1 MLSKW
6 YGLCRFNELCRRT
19 ASEKVLCDKAFNIA
33 KNLKY
38 DRYIWS
44 RPILLVILLKVK
56 LCRINNYLK
65 NDTDQS
71 LESFKNKKYT
81 HLLKIWGAD
90 LTDMQLISKPN
101 KTLQSLLSIIDIY
114 NKYNWVF
121 IGIKEKVLRLLKL
134 FRKIFTQAKQN
145 TGR

>member
-1 MLSKW
+1 MVYVDLMNYVEERLLRKFYVIKHLILLKIW
-6 YGLCRFNELCRRT
+6 NMIDIYGLG
-19 ASEKVLCDKAFNIA
+19 
-33 KNLKY
+33 
-38 DRYIWS
+38 
-44 RPILLVILLKVK
+44 PILLVILLKVK

-101 KTLQSLLSIIDIY
+101 KALQSLLSIIDIY